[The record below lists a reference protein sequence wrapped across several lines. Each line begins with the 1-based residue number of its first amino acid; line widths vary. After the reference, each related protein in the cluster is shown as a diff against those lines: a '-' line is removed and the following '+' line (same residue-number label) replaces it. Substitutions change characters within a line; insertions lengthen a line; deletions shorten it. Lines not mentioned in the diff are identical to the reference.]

1 MAAAGSEQQQ
11 ELLALMHQ
19 HLVQT
24 GYERA
29 AKALLQQSGRKT
41 FPSSPV
47 SLQDIFAQWKKTYS
61 QVQKQKV
68 DDTKKSIPA
77 KIRVS
82 DPRSSSESSDE
93 EEAANAVKNKTNL
106 PVNNISVAKAETSSE
121 DEDSSSEEEA
131 VAGKVVK
138 TPGTGNKTTDCLQL
152 AAQKTNS
159 FPGKGVA
166 VAAVQAKERQ
176 KKAAV
181 SKPLPPSVGR
191 QNKAPSGQQ
200 GAALPSLGVQRQ
212 TRVQAAAAKKTAS
225 SENSSSNSS
234 SSTES
239 EEEKTLATVKLPPPK
254 SDLKKAESSS
264 EDSSDDSDS
273 EEESQAATVQAKPGV
288 PSTQVSS
295 ALAKSSP
302 ATIALSKAST
312 VKVPPAK
319 VKANQVSTGAG
330 SASKTA
336 EATDSSDTSDS
347 SDSEDEEP
355 SSAAQTKLPGKAG
368 QASASLAK
376 SAASNQ
382 TSDRGACASAPMKQ
396 TPKPPITSLAKLS
409 TPAKKAG
416 SSESSGSSSESENE
430 APPVPVSQKAKPG
443 VPSTQ
448 VSSTLAKSSPAT
460 IAPSKASAV
469 KVPPAKVKANQ
480 VGTGAGTA
488 ARTAESTD
496 SSDTSDSSDS
506 EDEEPSSAAQT
517 KLPGKAGQASASL
530 AKSAASNQTSD
541 RGACAS
547 APMKQTPKPPITSL
561 AKLSTPAK
569 KAGSSESSGS
579 SSETENEAPPIPV
592 SQKAKPG
599 VPSTQ
604 VSSTLAKSSPATIA
618 LSKASAVKVPPAK
631 VKANQVSTGAGTAAR
646 TAESTDSSGSS
657 DSSDSEDEEPSSAAQ
672 TKLPGKSAQA
682 SIPLVEHAASNQ
694 MSDRETCASTPMKQT
709 PKPPITSLA
718 KLSTPAK
725 KAGSSESSGSSSESE
740 NEAPPIPV
748 SQKRLQ
754 GPQAPTG
761 TKPNQDNKPGS
772 LVKAAPSALKAKG
785 AGSDS
790 SSTSD
795 SEDDVAPAALKLPP
809 LSATKANIAGAPKPQ
824 PVSTSLQEA
833 QQSEDSSQDS
843 SDESDSKEGTVFT
856 QPPIHPFFKQMV
868 GKGATSSAKSTQAN
882 ASTSSA
888 ISSQRQELGT
898 AATGKVERSPSK
910 KARPSQN
917 QDPIVLLKRLDS
929 VESRSSLDSQEG
941 EEKVKTAVMTTK
953 QIPQPGVPQKQ
964 GAIKEAES
972 SSEDSSDDEEP
983 SQSLLAGSSGPS
995 KTPAYTALKNTSS
1008 MPLKQSSG
1016 KAGASVPSTLAKTSG
1031 KPAFA
1036 GISSGDSSD
1045 SETDVEEIVGTKAE
1059 VSTLPSSG
1067 KGTVVAKVGK
1077 EATVE
1082 KKGPGSKVPK
1092 ASKAKKTTA
1101 KAQSNGK
1108 AKEAPAVQI
1117 RLTSWSKAQ
1126 PAQVASESKEE
1137 AAAQILAAGGQ
1148 EEAGAAPAVAGKT
1161 PKAAK
1166 ASKSGEKKKV
1176 SKKRKL
1182 ATGDASLGETK
1193 GKKLKTQSN
1202 PEAVTK
1208 KKKKK
1213 KKKSKTPGD
1222 TKTPKKKEGKE
1233 KKADKKKKKSKKME
1247 SLSEDGLQKKK
1258 KKKKKSGDLEGTA

>member
-47 SLQDIFAQWKKTYS
+47 SLQDIFAQWKKTYP

-82 DPRSSSESSDE
+82 DPKSSSESSDE

-138 TPGTGNKTTDCLQL
+138 TLGTGNKTTDCLQL

-295 ALAKSSP
+295 TLAKSSP
-302 ATIALSKAST
+302 ATIALSKASA

-330 SASKTA
+330 SASK
-336 EATDSSDTSDS
+336 
-347 SDSEDEEP
+347 
-355 SSAAQTKLPGKAG
+355 
-368 QASASLAK
+368 
-376 SAASNQ
+376 
-382 TSDRGACASAPMKQ
+382 
-396 TPKPPITSLAKLS
+396 
-409 TPAKKAG
+409 
-416 SSESSGSSSESENE
+416 
-430 APPVPVSQKAKPG
+430 
-443 VPSTQ
+443 
-448 VSSTLAKSSPAT
+448 
-460 IAPSKASAV
+460 
-469 KVPPAKVKANQ
+469 
-480 VGTGAGTA
+480 
-488 ARTAESTD
+488 TAESTD

-530 AKSAASNQTSD
+530 SKSAASNQMSD

-547 APMKQTPKPPITSL
+547 APMKQTPKPPTTSL

-569 KAGSSESSGS
+569 KSGSSESSGS
-579 SSETENEAPPIPV
+579 SSETENEAPPV
-592 SQKAKPG
+592 
-599 VPSTQ
+599 
-604 VSSTLAKSSPATIA
+604 
-618 LSKASAVKVPPAK
+618 
-631 VKANQVSTGAGTAAR
+631 
-646 TAESTDSSGSS
+646 
-657 DSSDSEDEEPSSAAQ
+657 
-672 TKLPGKSAQA
+672 
-682 SIPLVEHAASNQ
+682 
-694 MSDRETCASTPMKQT
+694 
-709 PKPPITSLA
+709 
-718 KLSTPAK
+718 
-725 KAGSSESSGSSSESE
+725 
-740 NEAPPIPV
+740 PV

-754 GPQAPTG
+754 APQAPTG

-809 LSATKANIAGAPKPQ
+809 LSATKANIAGASKPQ
-824 PVSTSLQEA
+824 PGSTSLQEA

-856 QPPIHPFFKQMV
+856 QKPAQVTQKPAPTPAKALAAKGAGATPGKAGGAQLAGKKRARPAKPAAASLRKASESSETGSSVSSQSEVAGKPTNQPPIHPFFKQMV
-868 GKGATSSAKSTQAN
+868 GKGAASSAKSTLAN

-917 QDPIVLLKRLDS
+917 QDPIVLLQRLDS

-1117 RLTSWSKAQ
+1117 LLTSWSKAQ
-1126 PAQVASESKEE
+1126 PAQVGSESKEE

-1148 EEAGAAPAVAGKT
+1148 EEAGATPAVAGKT

>member
-506 EDEEPSSAAQT
+506 EDEEPSSAAQ
-517 KLPGKAGQASASL
+517 
-530 AKSAASNQTSD
+530 
-541 RGACAS
+541 
-547 APMKQTPKPPITSL
+547 
-561 AKLSTPAK
+561 
-569 KAGSSESSGS
+569 
-579 SSETENEAPPIPV
+579 
-592 SQKAKPG
+592 
-599 VPSTQ
+599 
-604 VSSTLAKSSPATIA
+604 
-618 LSKASAVKVPPAK
+618 
-631 VKANQVSTGAGTAAR
+631 
-646 TAESTDSSGSS
+646 
-657 DSSDSEDEEPSSAAQ
+657 
-672 TKLPGKSAQA
+672 
-682 SIPLVEHAASNQ
+682 
-694 MSDRETCASTPMKQT
+694 
-709 PKPPITSLA
+709 
-718 KLSTPAK
+718 
-725 KAGSSESSGSSSESE
+725 
-740 NEAPPIPV
+740 
-748 SQKRLQ
+748 RLQ

-856 QPPIHPFFKQMV
+856 QKPAQVTQKPAPAPAKALAAKGAGATPGKAGGAQLAGKKRARPAKPAAASLRKASESSETGSSVSSQSEVAGKPTNQPPIHPFFKQMV

>member
-29 AKALLQQSGRKT
+29 AKALLQQSGRT

-47 SLQDIFAQWKKTYS
+47 SLQDIFAQWKKTYP

-82 DPRSSSESSDE
+82 DPKSSSESSDE

-138 TPGTGNKTTDCLQL
+138 TLGTGNKTTDCLQL

-295 ALAKSSP
+295 TLAKSSP
-302 ATIALSKAST
+302 ATIALSKASA

-330 SASKTA
+330 SASK
-336 EATDSSDTSDS
+336 
-347 SDSEDEEP
+347 
-355 SSAAQTKLPGKAG
+355 
-368 QASASLAK
+368 
-376 SAASNQ
+376 
-382 TSDRGACASAPMKQ
+382 
-396 TPKPPITSLAKLS
+396 
-409 TPAKKAG
+409 
-416 SSESSGSSSESENE
+416 
-430 APPVPVSQKAKPG
+430 
-443 VPSTQ
+443 
-448 VSSTLAKSSPAT
+448 
-460 IAPSKASAV
+460 
-469 KVPPAKVKANQ
+469 
-480 VGTGAGTA
+480 
-488 ARTAESTD
+488 TAESTD

-530 AKSAASNQTSD
+530 SKSAASNQMSD

-547 APMKQTPKPPITSL
+547 APMKQTPKPPTTSL

-569 KAGSSESSGS
+569 KSGSSESSGS
-579 SSETENEAPPIPV
+579 SSETENEAPPVPV

-631 VKANQVSTGAGTAAR
+631 VKANQVSTGAGSASK
-646 TAESTDSSGSS
+646 TAESTDSSDTS

-682 SIPLVEHAASNQ
+682 SIPLVEHAASSQ
-694 MSDRETCASTPMKQT
+694 MSDRETCTSTPMKQT

-725 KAGSSESSGSSSESE
+725 KAGSSESSGSSSETE

-754 GPQAPTG
+754 APQAPTG

-809 LSATKANIAGAPKPQ
+809 LSATKANIAGASKPQ
-824 PVSTSLQEA
+824 PGSTSLQEA

-856 QPPIHPFFKQMV
+856 QKPAQVTQKPAPTPAKALAAKGAGATPGKAGGAQLAGKKRARPAKPAAASLRKASESSETGSSVSSQSEVAGKPTNQPPIHPFFKQMV
-868 GKGATSSAKSTQAN
+868 GKGAASSAKSTLAN

-917 QDPIVLLKRLDS
+917 QDPIVLLQRLDS

-1117 RLTSWSKAQ
+1117 LLTSWSKAQ
-1126 PAQVASESKEE
+1126 PAQVGSESKEE

-1148 EEAGAAPAVAGKT
+1148 EEAGATPAVAGKT